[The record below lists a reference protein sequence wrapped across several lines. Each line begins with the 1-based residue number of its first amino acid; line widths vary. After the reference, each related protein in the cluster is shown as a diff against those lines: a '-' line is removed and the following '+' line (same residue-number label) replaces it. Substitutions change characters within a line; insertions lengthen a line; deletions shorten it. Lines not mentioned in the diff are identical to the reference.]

1 VAGLGAVMLGGLG
14 SLGACGGGGMRA
26 EVEPSKLEARPVAP
40 TGSVVGEPV
49 ILDGTGSV
57 VPSTG
62 TVIYS
67 WSVTAP
73 DGTAVALGDGST
85 ARAYFYPAA
94 AGSYQ
99 VKLTVSAIAAGL
111 AASSPVASVSMDVV
125 TLATPTAAEVRAR
138 IRSLAAAAVPPLAP
152 DSSSPTL
159 TIGTADGVSTL
170 NPGRDLAWYRP
181 EFIYTGS
188 LGTAGFV
195 YPDNLF
201 GNNRTVSYSATL
213 RSSNYLAVDFITD
226 AATFEVFQKGTGY
239 NSQLR
244 VLVDGRLASATAQ
257 QLPNDGGTY
266 LTQVRFASAAT
277 RRIRLLM
284 NNPHFGG
291 IRVGPNDSVSR
302 PAPGT
307 RLRAMFFGDSITE
320 GPAGQDYPSSYAPR
334 SAELLGWNDVW
345 VSGVGSTGYLAAP
358 SPRLT
363 LRQRLTADVATFQP
377 AVLVVSAGAYDTSF
391 SDAQVQTEAALLFN
405 DIQSGLPSAQVF
417 VTGPLVNTNRARSG
431 INAAV
436 KAAVGS
442 RSNFTW
448 VPNVD
453 DLWLT
458 GTGTVAMPTGNGNS
472 DLYLSSDGTNPSAA
486 GIEYLAGKL
495 AAFIKQAVQ

>member
-1 VAGLGAVMLGGLG
+1 
-14 SLGACGGGGMRA
+14 MRA

-57 VPSTG
+57 VPTTG

-73 DGTAVALGDGST
+73 DGTAVALGDGNT
-85 ARAYFYPAA
+85 ARAYFYPAT

-99 VKLTVSAIAAGL
+99 VKLTVSAIAGNL
-111 AASSPVASVSMDVV
+111 AASSPVASVSMDVA
-125 TLATPTAAEVRAR
+125 TLATPTAAEVRTR

-152 DSSSPTL
+152 DGSSPTL
-159 TIGTADGVSTL
+159 TIGTADGASTL

-181 EFIYTGS
+181 EFIFTGA
-188 LGTAGFV
+188 LGTAGVV
-195 YPDNLF
+195 YPDTLF
-201 GNNRTVSYSATL
+201 GNNRTVSYSSTL

-244 VLVDGRLASATAQ
+244 VLVDGRLASTTAQ

-266 LTQVRFASAAT
+266 LTQVRFAGAAT

-302 PAPGT
+302 PAAGT
-307 RLRAMFFGDSITE
+307 RLRAVFLGDSITE
-320 GPAGQDYPSSYAPR
+320 GPSGQDYPTSYAPR
-334 SAELLGWNDVW
+334 AAELLGWNDVW
-345 VSGVGSTGYLAAP
+345 VSGVGATGYLAAP
-358 SPRLT
+358 SPKLT
-363 LRQRLTADVATFQP
+363 LRQRLAADVVAYKP
-377 AVLVVSAGAYDTSF
+377 PVLVISAGVNDAAFT
-391 SDAQVQTEAALLFN
+391 DAQIQAETALLFD
-405 DIQSGLPSAQVF
+405 DIQAALPETLVYVAGPM
-417 VTGPLVNTNRARSG
+417 VTTARARPG

-436 KAAVGS
+436 KAAMGT
-442 RSNFTW
+442 RSNFIW

-453 DLWLT
+453 EAWLT
-458 GTGTVAMPTGNGNS
+458 GSGTVAQPKGDGNS
-472 DLYLSSDGTNPSAA
+472 DQYRAADGTHPSPA
-486 GIEYLAGKL
+486 GIEFLAGKM
-495 AAFIKQAVQ
+495 ATFIKTSVQ